1 LLTDGEGVGEA
12 VVLAEGLGV
21 GEPVGIGVAEL
32 EGLGEGVGLAD
43 PLGVGVGEPVGI
55 GVAELEGL
63 GEGVGVEEADKE
75 GLGVGEPEIVGVG
88 VGAGFKVKLKY
99 LLAVAPLVSVTCIKK
114 LNVNGTVK
122 EFVGVPEYKPVE
134 LKVKP
139 AGPVPNCCQF
149 V

>member
-1 LLTDGEGVGEA
+1 MLLEGLGLGVGLLLTDGEGVGEA
-12 VVLAEGLGV
+12 VVLAEGL
-21 GEPVGIGVAEL
+21 
-32 EGLGEGVGLAD
+32 
-43 PLGVGVGEPVGI
+43 GVGEPVGI